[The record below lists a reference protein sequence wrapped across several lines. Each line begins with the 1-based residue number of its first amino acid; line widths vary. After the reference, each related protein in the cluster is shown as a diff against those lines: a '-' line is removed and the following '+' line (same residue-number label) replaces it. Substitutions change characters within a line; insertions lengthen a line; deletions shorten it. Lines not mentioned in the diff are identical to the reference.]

1 MTLAYSPNAA
11 ESSPPSVGL
20 LFFFLFFA
28 PDLFDGTRNDD
39 KVEVSLS
46 TCFGSGCVVYGY
58 CQSNCA
64 ALVE

>member
-11 ESSPPSVGL
+11 ESSPPSAGL
-20 LFFFLFFA
+20 LFFFLSFA

-46 TCFGSGCVVYGY
+46 TCFGSG
-58 CQSNCA
+58 
-64 ALVE
+64 